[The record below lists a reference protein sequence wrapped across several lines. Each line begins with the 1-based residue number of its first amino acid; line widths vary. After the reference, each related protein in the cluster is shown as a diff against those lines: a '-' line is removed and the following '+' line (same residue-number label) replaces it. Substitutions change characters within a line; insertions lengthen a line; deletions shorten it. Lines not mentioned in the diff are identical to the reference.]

1 MTALC
6 GFLPANN
13 HLTTCFS
20 VVSAAEPG
28 ALPRVLEIFAKRGLV
43 PSKLLSAIAGNRGEE
58 LHIDIQIVDVD
69 GDLMARLMK
78 SISPV
83 VSVRSVLTSE
93 KRRLMSA

>member
-13 HLTTCFS
+13 HLITCFS

-43 PSKLLSAIAGNRGEE
+43 PGKLLSAIAGNHEEE
-58 LHIDIQIVDVD
+58 LHIDIQLAGVD
-69 GDLMARLMK
+69 GDFMDKLVK
-78 SISPV
+78 SISRV

-93 KRRLMSA
+93 KRLLMSA

>member
-6 GFLPANN
+6 GSLPANN

-20 VVSAAEPG
+20 VIAAAEPG
-28 ALPRVLEIFAKRGLV
+28 ALPRVLEIFSKRGLM

-58 LHIDIQIVDVD
+58 LHIDIQLAGVD
-69 GDLMARLMK
+69 GDLMAKLAQ
-78 SISPV
+78 SISQV

-93 KRRLMSA
+93 KRLLMSA